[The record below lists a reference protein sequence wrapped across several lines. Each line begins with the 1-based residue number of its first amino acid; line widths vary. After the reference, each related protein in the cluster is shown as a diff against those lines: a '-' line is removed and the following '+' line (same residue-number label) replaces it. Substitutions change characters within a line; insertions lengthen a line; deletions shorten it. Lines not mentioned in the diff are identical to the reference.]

1 MSAPYDLPKSVT
13 VGGKEYEIRSD
24 FRAALDICTAL
35 SDPELSNRE
44 KAIVALEIFYPDIAE
59 MPSQDY
65 EEALNKCSWFLN
77 GGRED
82 NGKKSPRLMDW
93 EQDFPLIIGPVN
105 RVLGKE
111 IRSVEYLHWWTFL
124 SAYMEVGDCTF
135 AQVVAIRDKK
145 ARGKKLDKAENEWL
159 KRNRELV
166 DFKRKYTST
175 DDETLNGWV

>member
-1 MSAPYDLPKSVT
+1 
-13 VGGKEYEIRSD
+13 
-24 FRAALDICTAL
+24 
-35 SDPELSNRE
+35 
-44 KAIVALEIFYPDIAE
+44 
-59 MPSQDY
+59 
-65 EEALNKCSWFLN
+65 
-77 GGRED
+77 
-82 NGKKSPRLMDW
+82 MDW

-166 DFKRKYTST
+166 DFKRKYTSS